1 MSSVLFATF
10 KWWFVVGLV
19 GWVAAPLAWRLFPG
33 LPDRGLAFIRPLGLL
48 VAGYVYWLLGMA
60 GMVPN
65 SAAGAWF
72 VVLGLVFAGAWIGQ
86 PTRSEALAWL
96 RARRRLVLGYEALF
110 LVGLAGWAIYR
121 SYSPN
126 IETSGGEKYME
137 MAFISGVLESPQ
149 LPPLD
154 PWMSGHTISYYYFA
168 YVIAAL
174 LIHLTGIVRF
184 EAFNLLVPLSLG
196 LTLCGAFGLGYNLV
210 ALSKGATRAARLV
223 GGGFT
228 AFLLPL
234 AGSLEGALEL
244 AYLRGWGSAGWYN
257 WLDVMNLTIG
267 GGTCAEEP
275 GSGFG
280 AGGWVPTRFIWWWR
294 ASRVIHDGCG
304 YVINEFP
311 FFSFM
316 LADAHPHVLAL
327 PFALMVLGLA
337 LAVLAGGW
345 DPGNGERP
353 LWSPRWLALPLL
365 VGALGFLNTWDL
377 PTYGFVVVVA
387 YGLRAL
393 GRSAAAIDVAPT
405 LENRAL
411 AVLGAL
417 GVAAVAWRG
426 SAAFLEIV
434 RQVPPDQ
441 QPLAARALLA
451 GAVTLAAVVAGRTVW
466 GQAAAGS
473 GPALRA
479 VDTARFAIWLAALS
493 ILFFIPFHVGFQSQ
507 VSGIGL
513 VDIRTRLPHWL
524 VHFGL
529 LFFLGVTAIVALAPD
544 LRAALRRPGSPARPI
559 LVATAAAMGIA
570 TFLAAWTALVLVA
583 VIAAAVVVLVARM
596 PSHGD
601 GPADPTDRAADAGG
615 APDAAPQA
623 ADDAGEGPTAPP
635 ISRHRA
641 TVDAA
646 PAFALVCVAVGLL
659 LPLGTEFVFI
669 RDLFNNRMNSVFK
682 LYYQGWT
689 LLAVGGGYAAYA
701 VWRRWR
707 PAARWGWSAV
717 AAGLVLAALYYPVA
731 ATYDRTNRLTVR
743 ADGGPEDGHSL
754 DGLRWWKAVH
764 PEDREAVAWLTANTP
779 PGTVILEAYGG
790 GYAHNG
796 RISMATGRPTVMG
809 WEGHEHQWRG
819 VRDEIDP
826 RKADVDAMYKSPDG
840 TVVRDLLRRYGVR
853 FVVLG
858 ETERAQFGLTPAD
871 ERRFEDLLGAPVWT
885 SSGGKVK
892 VFEVAD

>member
-1 MSSVLFATF
+1 MSSVLFATA
-10 KWWFVVGLV
+10 KWWLAVSLV
-19 GWVAAPLAWRLFPG
+19 GWAAAPVAWRLFPG
-33 LPDRGLAFIRPLGLL
+33 LPDRGLAFVRPLGLL
-48 VAGYVYWLLGMA
+48 VAGYVFWLLGMA

-65 SAAGAWF
+65 STAGAWF
-72 VVLGLVFAGAWIGQ
+72 VVLVVVFAAAWVGQ
-86 PTRSEALAWL
+86 PRRAEALGWL
-96 RARRRLVLGYEALF
+96 RRHRALALGYEAVF
-110 LVGLAGWAIYR
+110 LAGLFGWAVYR
-121 SYSPN
+121 SYNPN

-137 MAFISGVLESPQ
+137 MAFISGVLDSPQ

-154 PWMSGHTISYYYFA
+154 PWMSGHTISYYYFG
-168 YVIAAL
+168 YVIAAF
-174 LIHLTGIVRF
+174 LIHLTGILRF
-184 EAFNLLVPLSLG
+184 EAFNLLVPMSLG
-196 LTLCGAFGLGYNLV
+196 LALCGAFGLGYNLV
-210 ALSKGATRAARLV
+210 ALSRGATRAARLF

-244 AYLRGWGSAGWYN
+244 GYLRGWGPAAWYD
-257 WLDVMNLTIG
+257 WLDVMNLTVA
-267 GGTCAEEP
+267 GGTCPDEAA
-275 GSGFG
+275 SGFG

-327 PFALMVLGLA
+327 PFALAVLGLA

-345 DPGNGERP
+345 DPDGDRP
-353 LWSPRWLALPLL
+353 LWSPRWLALPFV

-377 PTYGFVVVVA
+377 PTYGFVLVAA

-393 GRSAAAIDVAPT
+393 RRPAEAVDVARTP
-405 LENRAL
+405 ENTAL
-411 AVLGAL
+411 AVLGGL
-417 GVAAVAWRG
+417 GVAAVAWR
-426 SAAFLEIV
+426 AAAVFLEAA

-451 GAVTLAAVVAGRTVW
+451 GAVTLAAAVAAHGVW
-466 GQAAAGS
+466 RQAAAGH
-473 GPALRA
+473 GTALR
-479 VDTARFAIWLAALS
+479 VLDTARFAVWLAALS
-493 ILFFIPFHVGFQSQ
+493 ILFYLPFHLGFQSQ

-513 VDIRTRLPHWL
+513 VDVRTRLPHWL

-529 LFFLGVTAIVALAPD
+529 LFFLGATAIAALAPD
-544 LRAALRRPGSPARPI
+544 VRAAARRPGSGVRPI
-559 LVATAAAMGIA
+559 AVAAVAAMAGA
-570 TFLAAWTALVLVA
+570 AYLAAWTAFVLVA
-583 VIAAAVVVLVARM
+583 AIAAALVVLAARW
-596 PSHGD
+596 PGAD
-601 GPADPTDRAADAGG
+601 GL
-615 APDAAPQA
+615 
-623 ADDAGEGPTAPP
+623 DDAGAADGAGAGADA
-635 ISRHRA
+635 RGAAA
-641 TVDAA
+641 TGGGAA

-689 LLAVGGGYAAYA
+689 LLAVGGGYAAFA

-707 PAARWGWSAV
+707 PAARRGWAGAAAV
-717 AAGLVLAALYYPVA
+717 LVLAALYYPVA

-743 ADGGPEDGHSL
+743 GDGGPEDGHSL
-754 DGLRWWKAVH
+754 DGLRWWRAVH
-764 PEDREAVAWLTANTP
+764 PDDREAAEWLIANTP
-779 PGTVILEAYGG
+779 PGTVIVEAYGG

-796 RISMATGRPTVMG
+796 RMSMATGRPTVMG
-809 WEGHEHQWRG
+809 WDGHEHQWRG

-826 RKADVDAMYKSPDG
+826 RKGDVDTIYKSADG
-840 TVVRDLLRRYGVR
+840 AVVRDRLRHYGVR
-853 FVVLG
+853 YLVLG

-871 ERRFEDLLGAPVWT
+871 ERRFETLLGAPVWT

-892 VFEVAD
+892 LFEVAD